1 MIVGVAPIN
10 GALRGQLAVRT
21 KRLRFATL
29 AAWLGFIALGLNA
42 LVPIHLAFD
51 LADALTA
58 SDHGEDAGAHND
70 FARSVLALLVG
81 HHHDEDRSASHQP
94 HHHND
99 GCAVCGAIGTLAG
112 FAPAAVPQLAAP
124 DSVFVAT
131 LEFVDPPAPQLAPVI
146 TYRSRAPPL
155 A

>member
-1 MIVGVAPIN
+1 VAPIN
-10 GALRGQLAVRT
+10 GALRGQLAMRP

-29 AAWLGFIALGLNA
+29 AAWLGFVALGLNA

-58 SDHGEDAGAHND
+58 SEHGEDAGAHD
-70 FARSVLALLVG
+70 DPARSLLALLVG
-81 HHHDEDRSASHQP
+81 HHHDQDPSESHKP
-94 HHHND
+94 HHHDD
-99 GCAVCGAIGTLAG
+99 GCAVCAAVGTLAG
-112 FAPAAVPQLAAP
+112 FAPAAVPQLPAP

-146 TYRSRAPPL
+146 PYRSRAPPL

>member
-1 MIVGVAPIN
+1 MAIRP
-10 GALRGQLAVRT
+10 
-21 KRLRFATL
+21 KRLRFGTI
-29 AAWLGFIALGLNA
+29 AAWLGIIALCLNA

-58 SDHGEDAGAHND
+58 SDHTEGADAGHGLAHTL
-70 FARSVLALLVG
+70 LALLVG
-81 HHHDEDRSASHQP
+81 HHHHQDRSAPHKP

-99 GCAVCGAIGTLAG
+99 GCAVCGVVGTLAG
-112 FAPAAVPQLAAP
+112 FAPAAVAQLAAP
-124 DSVFVAT
+124 GAVFVAT
-131 LEFVDPPAPQLAPVI
+131 LGFVEPPAPQLGPVI